1 MKQNEIITFKDGS
14 TVIRP
19 LNSILL
25 IEPSGKIRILK
36 DGKLKVILETKER
49 VLNAPIKPWGYDA
62 SKRP

>member
-25 IEPSGKIRILK
+25 IEPSGKVRILK
-36 DGKLKVILETKER
+36 DGKLKTILETKE
-49 VLNAPIKPWGYDA
+49 VILNNNLSLLKEEV
-62 SKRP
+62 

>member
-25 IEPSGKIRILK
+25 IEPSGKVRILK
-36 DGKLKVILETKER
+36 DGKLKTILKTKEVILNNNLSLLKEE
-49 VLNAPIKPWGYDA
+49 V
-62 SKRP
+62 